1 MEISFENLKKIDTIL
16 EKIETLENKISS
28 EKRWLNTKEAS
39 YYLGYSQE
47 HIHKL
52 KDNHLLEGKHYFKK
66 AGRILFDKLAL
77 DSWVTTSLNIK
88 NINPKE
94 IAENILKDLI

>member
-1 MEISFENLKKIDTIL
+1 MNLPFENLEKINTIL
-16 EKIETLENKISS
+16 EKLELLEQKISS

-52 KDNHLLEGKHYFKK
+52 KDNNFIEGKHYYKK
-66 AGRILFDKLAL
+66 AGRILFDKVEL
-77 DSWVTTSLNIK
+77 DNWVTTSLSKIDAK
-88 NINPKE
+88 D
-94 IAENILKDLI
+94 IANKLLDGIL

>member
-1 MEISFENLKKIDTIL
+1 MEISFENLKKIDIIL

-66 AGRILFDKLAL
+66 AGRVLFDKFEL
-77 DSWVTTSLNIK
+77 DNWVKYSLNE
-88 NINPKE
+88 INPKQ

>member
-16 EKIETLENKISS
+16 EKLELLESKISS

-39 YYLGYSQE
+39 HYLGYSQE

-52 KDNHLLEGKHYFKK
+52 KDSHLIAYADHIRTASRFISGH
-66 AGRILFDKLAL
+66 LAKV
-77 DSWVTTSLNIK
+77 DSYTLPICFRTI
-88 NINPKE
+88 
-94 IAENILKDLI
+94 